1 MACRRV
7 LVLSGLRPRL
17 LGTGDRAMKEKW
29 WIVDDGVELN
39 IVSSGVEPLHARRGP
54 FEFYLE
60 AEEWAD
66 RWERKQRA
74 REDTAYLV
82 MLGWALF
89 AVIGFFWWVFV

>member
-1 MACRRV
+1 MRV
-7 LVLSGLRPRL
+7 LVRNGIRPRV

-54 FEFYLE
+54 FEFSLE
-60 AEEWAD
+60 AEEWAVH
-66 RWERKQRA
+66 WERKQRS

-82 MLGWALF
+82 MVGWAPF
-89 AVIGFFWWVFV
+89 AVIGFFWWVFT

>member
-29 WIVDDGVELN
+29 WICDDGLEMT

-74 REDTAYLV
+74 REDTAYVV
-82 MLGWALF
+82 MVGWALF
-89 AVIGFFWWVFV
+89 VVTGFLYWLFS

>member
-1 MACRRV
+1 MSR
-7 LVLSGLRPRL
+7 
-17 LGTGDRAMKEKW
+17 EKW
-29 WIVDDGVELN
+29 WIVDDGLEMT

-60 AEEWAD
+60 AEEWAV

-82 MLGWALF
+82 MIGWALF
-89 AVIGFFWWVFV
+89 AVIGFFWWVFT